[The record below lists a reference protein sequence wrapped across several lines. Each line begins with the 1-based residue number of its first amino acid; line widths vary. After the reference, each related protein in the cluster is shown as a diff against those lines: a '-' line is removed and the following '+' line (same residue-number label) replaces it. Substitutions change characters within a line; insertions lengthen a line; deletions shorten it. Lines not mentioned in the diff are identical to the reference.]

1 MTKITSRNLMTAPDG
16 RYGIEPNLS
25 FVVRKGGTSRIFV
38 FRYQMG
44 GRRRDM
50 SLGAPPDVTITAA
63 KEQAATYRALIARGF
78 DPKEARDQAVAE
90 ASKRVPTLNGFLEYG
105 FEEMLR
111 LRNPKIVRNF
121 TRDKKAI
128 RNHICPKLGN
138 VPLNKI
144 TPSDL
149 TEALKPIWG
158 RPIADAIRGAL
169 EGIFTIAMR
178 DELVA
183 TNPAVWRGCLSAWL
197 PPPAKTAYRR
207 GHFGAPTVAELQ
219 TVVETCLS
227 MSTRLS
233 RTPWALIFGALTATR
248 GQEFFFAKPNEFD
261 LEEGIW
267 RIPPERR
274 KDGRREAFRVP
285 LSAQAITLITA
296 TLKISPKLFSRIE
309 YRPGANHV
317 AIEKMYRRIRGDRD
331 FTAHGV
337 RSTFSSWAAE
347 NSVDWAVRETCLM
360 HQTESAV
367 GAAYQRS
374 DLLEQRR
381 EVMQRWAD
389 VILPMDVL
397 EAALVKSGVSTT
409 PTNS

>member
-1 MTKITSRNLMTAPDG
+1 MIKLTSRNMMTVPDG

-50 SLGAPPDVTITAA
+50 SLGAPPDVTISAA
-63 KEQAATYRALIARGF
+63 KEQAATFRALIARGF

-90 ASKRVPTLNGFLEYG
+90 ASKSVPTLNAFLEYAC
-105 FEEMLR
+105 EEMLR
-111 LRNPKIVRNF
+111 LRKPKNARSITSNVRAV
-121 TRDKKAI
+121 RK
-128 RNHICPKLGN
+128 HICPKLGN
-138 VPLNKI
+138 TPLNKI

-149 TEALKPIWG
+149 SDALMPIWG
-158 RPIADAIRGAL
+158 RPIASSARTAL
-169 EGIFTIAMR
+169 EAIFEIAMR
-178 DELVA
+178 DGLVT
-183 TNPAVWRGCLSAWL
+183 TNPSIWRGCLSAWL
-197 PPPAKTAYRR
+197 PPSTKTEHKR
-207 GHFGAPTVAELQ
+207 GHFGAPTVDELRR
-219 TVVETCLS
+219 VIETCLS
-227 MSTRLS
+227 LNPRVSLG
-233 RTPWALIFGALTATR
+233 PLAIVFGALTATR
-248 GQEFFFAKPNEFD
+248 AQEYFFAKPNEIEFD
-261 LEEGIW
+261 KAVW
-267 RIPPERR
+267 SVPAERR
-274 KDGRREAFRVP
+274 KDGKQEAFRVP
-285 LSAQAITLITA
+285 LSTQAVHVLIA
-296 TLKISPKLFSRIE
+296 TLKISPGLFSILD
-309 YRPGANHV
+309 YRPGAPHGPV
-317 AIEKMYRRIRGDRD
+317 ARAYRALRGDHD

-360 HQTESAV
+360 HKTESAV

-397 EAALVKSGVSTT
+397 EAALKK
-409 PTNS
+409 